1 MKSRSA
7 LSIPLF
13 AFLFLIF
20 DGDTPGKVGSK
31 WYGVTS
37 GGLTGPFSKA
47 NEAAAG
53 YYGVKP
59 DAAIQVFGTGGWED
73 KVGVILHPI
82 SQPPAPATE
91 TTLSYYVRDGGND
104 GIFFGAYDTAGDAV
118 LSLPPDEV
126 DSAEVVE
133 IARRGDAVIVV
144 NYWIEHPESDEAGRA
159 YWPGCEFEPES

>member
-1 MKSRSA
+1 MTFYQRFGLAIGLAGIGLVSGGA
-7 LSIPLF
+7 AWPGYILLLF

-53 YYGVKP
+53 YYDAKP
-59 DAAIQVFGTGGWED
+59 DAVIQVFGTGGWED

-82 SQPPAPATE
+82 TPEPATE
-91 TTLSYYVRDGGND
+91 YAEDEQGNL
-104 GIFFGAYDTAGDAV
+104 YAV
-118 LSLPPDEV
+118 STEPFD
-126 DSAEVVE
+126 
-133 IARRGDAVIVV
+133 
-144 NYWIEHPESDEAGRA
+144 PES
-159 YWPGCEFEPES
+159 